1 MKKTLLLPLL
11 VIAVPGF
18 ASDVYQ
24 QDGYFG
30 VQYNMLN
37 QETGVMILSRRLCR
51 PVLVCSSIPLWGWKG
66 VSVMALMMMTS
77 VMVLPRYHWTL
88 NGL

>member
-11 VIAVPGF
+11 AIAVPGF

-37 QETGVMILSRRLCR
+37 QEKKNI
-51 PVLVCSSIPLWGWKG
+51 IQ
-66 VSVMALMMMTS
+66 
-77 VMVLPRYHWTL
+77 
-88 NGL
+88 